1 LIGQRFLLGNKRLP
15 PNGRVA
21 NHSDQ
26 NADDSKPD
34 MFVAALVPSMVVHGI
49 AMLRE

>member
-15 PNGRVA
+15 PKGRIA
-21 NHSDQ
+21 KHPNQ
-26 NADDSKPD
+26 KADDSKPD
-34 MFVAALVPSMVVHGI
+34 MFVAALVLLMIVHGI